1 MITINDK
8 DLNYT
13 VLRTS
18 VHQNVLDTAPR
29 VGEASHS
36 TCYLKKDLYTE
47 IDRKTIKRARL

>member
-36 TCYLKKDLYTE
+36 TCYLKNDLYTE